1 MGLSLYR
8 VCKSAAFS
16 GNKYSDEEADRAS
29 KLVEAPMAEEGN
41 CYWCSEY
48 GQGRSCK
55 ACPFWFCEGCLK
67 RHEEGCMARLDI
79 DEDSAEAVNSG

>member
-1 MGLSLYR
+1 
-8 VCKSAAFS
+8 
-16 GNKYSDEEADRAS
+16 
-29 KLVEAPMAEEGN
+29 MAEEGS